1 MRQIENGNGNAHT
14 VSRSGKRPVGMSSK
28 CHFQVALKW
37 FCGRF
42 FKITQNATRNSI
54 LKSWTATHFR
64 FRWAGERGKGGR
76 QKDCQLRVVA
86 EFNRLRL
93 LPFLALRFIW
103 QTISLTKKRST
114 TERVLSL
121 SSFLSP
127 SPIDIPW
134 DLPHIVAVLK
144 LVQNEW
150 AANNEV
156 GARTRVQDLCLCV
169 CVCVCDPSHKSNV
182 FYRHSSLF
190 FRLKYFYW
198 IVLSF
203 FMASQASQPLAR
215 VDIRVKVRPHHC
227 QLSHCAISFFCFPS
241 PSPSSLLCLLH

>member
-1 MRQIENGNGNAHT
+1 MRQIANGNGNAHT
-14 VSRSGKRPVGMSSK
+14 VSRTVASGLWGRMSSK

-64 FRWAGERGKGGR
+64 FRWAGKGRRRGEK
-76 QKDCQLRVVA
+76 KDCQLRVAA

-93 LPFLALRFIW
+93 LPLLALRFIW

-114 TERVLSL
+114 TERVLCL
-121 SSFLSP
+121 CSP
-127 SPIDIPW
+127 SPW
-134 DLPHIVAVLK
+134 LRVATYCCCPRACPKKTSGRRIAKWVLG
-144 LVQNEW
+144 L
-150 AANNEV
+150 AN
-156 GARTRVQDLCLCV
+156 RTRACAT
-169 CVCVCDPSHKSNV
+169 DPSHKSNV

-215 VDIRVKVRPHHC
+215 VDVRVKVRPHHC
-227 QLSHCAISFFCFPS
+227 QLSHCACVSFFC
-241 PSPSSLLCLLH
+241 SPSSLPPPLMLI

>member
-1 MRQIENGNGNAHT
+1 M
-14 VSRSGKRPVGMSSK
+14 
-28 CHFQVALKW
+28 
-37 FCGRF
+37 
-42 FKITQNATRNSI
+42 
-54 LKSWTATHFR
+54 
-64 FRWAGERGKGGR
+64 
-76 QKDCQLRVVA
+76 
-86 EFNRLRL
+86 RL

-156 GARTRVQDLCLCV
+156 GARTRVQDSCLCV
-169 CVCVCDPSHKSNV
+169 CVRPFAQVERFLSPFKFVFPLKVFLLNSLIV
-182 FYRHSSLF
+182 FYGQPGQSTTRPCRHQGQS
-190 FRLKYFYW
+190 
-198 IVLSF
+198 
-203 FMASQASQPLAR
+203 A
-215 VDIRVKVRPHHC
+215 
-227 QLSHCAISFFCFPS
+227 
-241 PSPSSLLCLLH
+241 PSSLPTITLCHILLLLSVSVSFFSSLPPPLMLI